1 MRESF
6 LVKHFGVKKAIP
18 TGSWDMVTWIWDVER
33 NTQTCFTRE
42 DWPEGDFVC
51 NSART
56 RVIVRNGEAR
66 VLDAVES
73 LKLSKTTGWKLY
85 GASDLQERREKAIK
99 EAIERFHRE
108 MEEYNASLKAQADLG
123 HEYRIVI
130 TLTDIRDMDHAW
142 EVMQSLRLDGGNIET
157 AVVEMAERRQ
167 YPPRQEGEE

>member
-1 MRESF
+1 MT
-6 LVKHFGVKKAIP
+6 LLGIFGPKEVDD
-18 TGSWDMVTWIWDVER
+18 SWTMVTWTWDVAHHDK
-33 NTQTCFTRE
+33 TVFTRE

-51 NSART
+51 NSAGT
-56 RVIVRNGEAR
+56 RVIVQNGEAR

-85 GASDLQERREKAIK
+85 GASDLQERRGKAIK
-99 EAIERFHRE
+99 EAIERFHAE

-130 TLTDIRDMDHAW
+130 TLKDIRDMDHAW